1 MGFPM
6 NGGQGSGSPSGD
18 PRQAMMGGLDKLGG
32 LGGILDLFAK
42 GMSDRFGGRAA
53 AKGPMPDWWMDWYN
67 SKGKFGGVPPMADGA
82 PPMAGGAMPPQA
94 AAPAMA
100 RRSGAGFQ
108 PMLQMLQGRRGG
120 GGLLD

>member
-6 NGGQGSGSPSGD
+6 SGGGSGQKFDKSSMDPLSMMLGAMTGKQIGGMGSGGGESRSGSGSSALP
-18 PRQAMMGGLDKLGG
+18 A
-32 LGGILDLFAK
+32 
-42 GMSDRFGGRAA
+42 
-53 AKGPMPDWWMDWYN
+53 WWMDWYN
-67 SKGKFGGVPPMADGA
+67 SKGKFGGVPPMAEGA

-100 RRSGAGFQ
+100 RRSGSGFQ
-108 PMLQMLQGRRGG
+108 PMMQAMQMLRARGG